1 MIHGINNNYLYA
13 VSHAHVSFTNAS
25 GEGVESS
32 GTGFFVVKDRQ
43 LYFITNRHVIDI
55 ASQDAKYAGYALDS
69 IRFDVRK
76 YDEKSKNVVAKTYE
90 VGLYRLLLP
99 DNDLDDIACISH
111 MKLIGENVNLKNAFP
126 FELLADSE
134 CLEKQMSVCDSVAII
149 GFPSVYDHLNDL
161 PVLRAGVISSD
172 PRLDYSYNHSFIGH
186 VIAYEAFSTD
196 GASGSPVIALQK
208 GFPVGEGLSASDDFF
223 RPVKII
229 GVNAG
234 SIIEFEQENKQ
245 KEEKKEEQEEEKKE
259 EKGVHQHMSYM
270 YKSDVIRKLILQA
283 EQSKTPEYVN
293 RKLVCPVKG
302 YR

>member
-25 GEGVESS
+25 GEEVESS

-43 LYFITNRHVIDI
+43 LYFITNRHVIDV
-55 ASQDAKYAGYALDS
+55 ARQDAKYAGYVLDS

-76 YDEKSKNVVAKTYE
+76 YDEKSKTVVANTYE

-99 DNDLDDIACISH
+99 DNDLDDIACLSH
-111 MKLIGENVNLKNAFP
+111 IKLMGENVNVENAFP

-149 GFPSVYDHLNDL
+149 GFPVVYDRLNDL
-161 PVLRAGVISSD
+161 PILRAGVISSD
-172 PRLDYSYNHSFIGH
+172 PRLDYSYNENFMGH
-186 VIAYEAFSTD
+186 VMAYEAFSTD

-208 GFPVGEGLSASDDFF
+208 GFLVGEGLSAPEGFY

-234 SIIEFEQENKQ
+234 CIIGFEQENKQ
-245 KEEKKEEQEEEKKE
+245 DEEQKDEKEGEQKQ

-270 YKSDVIRKLILQA
+270 YKSDAIIKLITEA
-283 EQSKTPEYVN
+283 EREKTPEYVN
-293 RKLVCPVKG
+293 RKLVRPVKG
-302 YR
+302 

>member
-25 GEGVESS
+25 GEGVKLS

-55 ASQDAKYAGYALDS
+55 ARQDAKYAGYVLDS

-76 YDEKSKNVVAKTYE
+76 YDEKSRVVVANSYE
-90 VGLYRLLLP
+90 AGLYRLTVP
-99 DNDLDDIACISH
+99 DEDLDDVACLSH
-111 MKLIGENVNLKNAFP
+111 IKLIGENAIVENAFP
-126 FELLADSE
+126 FELLADSY
-134 CLEKQMSVCDSVAII
+134 CLAHQMSVCDSVAII
-149 GFPSVYDHLNDL
+149 GFPYVYDRLNDL

-172 PRLDYSYNHSFIGH
+172 PRLDYSYDENFMGH
-186 VIAYEAFSTD
+186 VMAYEAFSTD

-208 GFPVGEGLSASDDFF
+208 GFSVGERLSASDGFF

-234 SIIEFEQENKQ
+234 CIIIEFEQENKQ
-245 KEEKKEEQEEEKKE
+245 EEEQKDKKEGEQE
-259 EKGVHQHMSYM
+259 KGIHQHMSYM
-270 YKSDVIRKLILQA
+270 YKSDVIRELILEA
-283 EQSKTPEYVN
+283 EQAKTPEYVN
-293 RKLVCPVKG
+293 RKLVRPVKE
-302 YR
+302 